1 MATFNYKM
9 VIVVRRDL
17 KLSPGKMAA
26 QVAHAAVNCALIAK
40 KRSPMYF
47 DAWYN
52 EGQKKAVL
60 KVNSLLELH
69 EIKAAAEAVGL
80 VVSLIVDAGMTELVR
95 PALYGAEHGIVALTT
110 HGRPVRPRLPVE
122 KPGMSASW
130 RAARENV
137 RARSMLGTAA
147 LAAGPISPMASIAPI
162 NV

>member
-1 MATFNYKM
+1 MSSFNYKM
-9 VIVVRRDL
+9 VIVVRKDL

-69 EIKAAAEAVGL
+69 GIKAAAEAAGL
-80 VVSLIVDAGMTELVR
+80 VTSLIIDAGMTELPPNTTTCLGIG
-95 PALYGAEHGIVALTT
+95 PA
-110 HGRPVRPRLPVE
+110 P
-122 KPGMSASW
+122 
-130 RAARENV
+130 ENLIDKV
-137 RARSMLGTAA
+137 TGHLG
-147 LAAGPISPMASIAPI
+147 LM
-162 NV
+162 